1 MIAHHSRWMASTMAA
16 AAGMLLSL
24 SACAGDSHLAYGSV
38 GTPGGTGSSGSDGSG
53 GGTGGSGNTG
63 GSGSTGG
70 SGGTGGTGGTQT
82 AASSDVQT
90 VLAQAGPALV
100 TAGNASLGL
109 ASGVDGATTT
119 LASAVPITAPITGT
133 VTRVLGDTGQVLVDT
148 GNGKT
153 LLLDGVQKV
162 VGDAVTINLGNQ
174 AVTTSADG
182 TPGAVGLSVLSP
194 TQAQGTLASAGVLT
208 SGQVATAN
216 VNGVANVAVANVTA
230 PGGGLSNQLLNV
242 AVADHQILGSGDPA
256 LINANLLSGAAGSG
270 LTSGG
275 AVLTP
280 VTSLLTNVT
289 NGGLTNGGTAT
300 GGLLKPVTGL
310 VGTVAGTTTAATTPA
325 TVNAGATATAG
336 NTTATG
342 TLTGTTTGLLKPVT
356 TAVGNTVS
364 TLTGG
369 TLLSGKH

>member
-162 VGDAVTINLGNQ
+162 VGDVVTINLGNQ
-174 AVTTSADG
+174 GVTTSADG

-242 AVADHQILGSGDPA
+242 AVADHQILGSGNPA
-256 LINANLLSGAAGSG
+256 LINANLLSGAAGGG

-280 VTSLLTNVT
+280 VTSLLSGVT
-289 NGGLTNGGTAT
+289 NGATSGSGAT

-310 VGTVAGTTTAATTPA
+310 VSNLTGNTATATPA
-325 TVNAGATATAG
+325 TVSAGATATAA
-336 NTTATG
+336 NTAATG

-356 TAVGNTVS
+356 TAVNNTV
-364 TLTGG
+364 G
-369 TLLSGKH
+369 TLLSAQR